1 MKFVVSLICAG
12 VALVAC
18 QKNNDASSV
27 KSAEEVLY
35 KKSLNASDE
44 NSLQGQ
50 LYAAMNRYMMT
61 PAGASSTALKVEGDK
76 IELKAGDEA
85 ISCKSE
91 PFAVTQYSCDV
102 ALKAE
107 EMSYEKDANSIQAV
121 LFNAIAGATNQV
133 GAEYVGLSDS
143 TGNSIVCYKQSYGYS
158 CTMQLPSAV
167 DNSAI
172 EVKPNTTEEPTVGGE
187 IPVFQ

>member
-1 MKFVVSLICAG
+1 MKFVVSLLCAG

-18 QKNNDASSV
+18 QKNNEASAV
-27 KSAEEVLY
+27 KSAEEVTY
-35 KKSLNASDE
+35 KKTLKANDE

-50 LYAAMNRYMMT
+50 LYDAMNRYMMT
-61 PAGASSTALKVEGDK
+61 PAGASSSALRMEDGK
-76 IELKAGDEA
+76 IILQAGDEA

-91 PFAVTQYSCDV
+91 PYASTQYSCDL

-107 EMSYEKDANSIQAV
+107 EMSYEKDKNSIQAV
-121 LFNAIAGATNQV
+121 LFNMIASATNQM

-143 TGNSIVCYKQSYGYS
+143 MNNSIVCYKQSYGYS
-158 CTMQLPSAV
+158 CTVQLPSAV

-172 EVKPNTTEEPTVGGE
+172 EVKPGTTEEPGTVGG